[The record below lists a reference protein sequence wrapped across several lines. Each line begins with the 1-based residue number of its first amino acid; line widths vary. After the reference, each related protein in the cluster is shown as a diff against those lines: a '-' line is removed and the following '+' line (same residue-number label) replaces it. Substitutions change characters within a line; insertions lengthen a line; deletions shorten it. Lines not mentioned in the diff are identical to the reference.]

1 KLMYNAAISPLAA
14 AAGLDNG
21 ELLWIPKARE
31 LFFSLLRENYAILHD
46 TGIPLGKIGP
56 FHPDTVA
63 LILRSNTL
71 ARALAWAFYPTLR
84 GSYCSMSGDLP
95 KGRTEID
102 YYNGHLI
109 ETARNGNCRLNRR
122 VHDLVKRM
130 ELERTP
136 PGLSVL
142 DELAASVSS
151 VNTLRRDS

>member
-1 KLMYNAAISPLAA
+1 YMTVWSASRSALRGLGIQLKTVSDILPYKYTKLMYNAAISPLAA

-71 ARALAWAFYPTLR
+71 
-84 GSYCSMSGDLP
+84 
-95 KGRTEID
+95 
-102 YYNGHLI
+102 
-109 ETARNGNCRLNRR
+109 
-122 VHDLVKRM
+122 
-130 ELERTP
+130 
-136 PGLSVL
+136 
-142 DELAASVSS
+142 
-151 VNTLRRDS
+151 